1 MGTEFSRQRE
11 VRVGVLEYREVQ
23 ESRVRVGLWV
33 ELYKS
38 HLMTETK
45 LTLLYTFVTV
55 DTAQHLDW
63 SYNHRNKPL
72 GTRVRE
78 FPDLVSLW
86 INQQRTM

>member
-33 ELYKS
+33 ELYKF

-45 LTLLYTFVTV
+45 LTLLYIC
-55 DTAQHLDW
+55 DGGHCSA
-63 SYNHRNKPL
+63 S
-72 GTRVRE
+72 
-78 FPDLVSLW
+78 
-86 INQQRTM
+86 

>member
-1 MGTEFSRQRE
+1 MGKQSSLDRE
-11 VRVGVLEYREVQ
+11 VRIGVLEYREVQ
-23 ESRVRVGLWV
+23 TSRMRVGLWV

-38 HLMTETK
+38 YLMTETK

-55 DTAQHLDW
+55 DTDQHLDR

-86 INQQRTM
+86 IDPQRVL